1 MFRKLIGVLFLLIGL
16 LGLAFSVTGVVLG
29 RQAVDEF
36 GSAIDTALSRT
47 LVSLGT
53 AGDTLVLTR
62 STFEQVNA
70 GLDTVGITAD
80 NVAQTL
86 RDTQPLLDGVS
97 NVVASEIPDSL
108 EAIQNSLPG
117 VAGAAGTIDDTL
129 RTLSAFEVER
139 AIFGIPISFDL
150 GINYDPEV
158 SLDDS
163 VREIGQSLEG
173 MPDSLRALRSDLDV
187 ANDNL
192 ENISSNIYTIAS
204 DLEALGDNVQQIEP
218 LVDEYIQLV
227 ADIEQIVNQTQEKLD
242 SQLELV
248 KLVVTLLFVW
258 IGINQIVPLYL
269 SVDIFTRK
277 NREEVVNPDTPDDPD
292 KVIVETT
299 AIESDLSANEKDL
312 EEE

>member
-1 MFRKLIGVLFLLIGL
+1 MFRKLIGVLFLLISI
-16 LGLAFSVTGVVLG
+16 LGLAFSVTGVVIG
-29 RQAVDEF
+29 RQAVDEL
-36 GSAIDTALSRT
+36 GSAIDTALNRT

-53 AGDTLVLTR
+53 ASDTLVLTK

-70 GLDTVGITAD
+70 GLDTVGVTAD

-86 RDTQPLLDGVS
+86 RDTQPLLEGVS
-97 NVVASEIPDSL
+97 TVVASEIPDSL
-108 EAIQNSLPG
+108 EAIQNSIPG
-117 VAGAAGTIDDTL
+117 VADAAGTIDDTL

-163 VREIGQSLEG
+163 VRQIGLSLDG

-187 ANDNL
+187 ANENL
-192 ENISSNIYTIAS
+192 ENVSSNINTIAS

-218 LVDEYIQLV
+218 LVDEYIQLIS
-227 ADIEQIVNQTQEKLD
+227 DIELLVNQTQEKLD
-242 SQLELV
+242 SQLEMV
-248 KLVVTLLFVW
+248 KLIVTLLFIW
-258 IGINQIVPLYL
+258 IGINQLVPLYL

-277 NREEVVNPDTPDDPD
+277 SREDVVYPDSPDDSD
-292 KVIVETT
+292 KVMVETT
-299 AIESDLSANEKDL
+299 AFEEDLSE
-312 EEE
+312 

>member
-1 MFRKLIGVLFLLIGL
+1 MFRKLIGVLFLFIGL
-16 LGLAFSVTGVVLG
+16 LGLAFSVVGVVVG
-29 RQAVDEF
+29 RQAVDEM
-36 GSAIDTALSRT
+36 GSAIETALSRT
-47 LVSLGT
+47 LESLDT
-53 AGDTLVLTR
+53 ASDTLVLTKT
-62 STFEQVNA
+62 TFEQVNT
-70 GLDTVGITAD
+70 GLDTVGVAAD

-97 NVVASEIPDSL
+97 NVVASDIPDSL
-108 EAIQNSLPG
+108 EAIQNSIPG
-117 VAGAAGTIDDTL
+117 VANAAGTIDDTL

-163 VREIGQSLEG
+163 VLQIGQSLDG

-192 ENISSNIYTIAS
+192 EEVSSNITTIAS
-204 DLEALGDNVQQIEP
+204 DLEALGDNIQQIQP
-218 LVDEYIQLV
+218 LVDEYIQLIS
-227 ADIEQIVNQTQEKLD
+227 DIEQLVNQTQETLD
-242 SQLELV
+242 SQLETA
-248 KLVVTLLFVW
+248 KLIMTLLFIW

-277 NREEVVNPDTPDDPD
+277 GSDDTGHPDSRQESEEE
-292 KVIVETT
+292 IGE
-299 AIESDLSANEKDL
+299 AAALEEDLSVKAGDL

>member
-29 RQAVDEF
+29 RQAVDEL
-36 GSAIDTALSRT
+36 GSAIDTALSRS

-53 AGDTLVLTR
+53 AGDTLVLTK

-70 GLDTVGITAD
+70 GLDTVGATAE

-108 EAIQNSLPG
+108 EAIQNSIPG
-117 VAGAAGTIDDTL
+117 VADAAGTIDDTL
-129 RTLSAFEVER
+129 RTLNAFEVER
-139 AIFGIPISFDL
+139 EIFGIPISFDL

-163 VREIGQSLEG
+163 VNQIGQSIDG
-173 MPDSLRALRSDLDV
+173 MPDSLRALRSDLDL

-192 ENISSNIYTIAS
+192 ENVSSNITTIAS

-227 ADIEQIVNQTQEKLD
+227 ADIEQLINQTQEKLD

-269 SVDIFTRK
+269 SVDIFTHK
-277 NREEVVNPDTPDDPD
+277 SKKDVVSPDSPDASGMAT
-292 KVIVETT
+292 VETA
-299 AIESDLSANEKDL
+299 AIEEDLSANERDT

>member
-16 LGLAFSVTGVVLG
+16 LGLAFSVTGVVIG
-29 RQAVDEF
+29 RQAVDEM

-53 AGDTLVLTR
+53 ASDTLVLTK
-62 STFEQVNA
+62 STFEQVNS
-70 GLDTVGITAD
+70 GLDTVGATAD

-86 RDTQPLLDGVS
+86 RDTQPLLEGVS
-97 NVVASEIPDSL
+97 NVVASDIPDSL

-117 VAGAAGTIDDTL
+117 VADAAGTIDDTL

-150 GINYDPEV
+150 GINYDPDL
-158 SLDDS
+158 SLDDG
-163 VREIGQSLEG
+163 VRQIGQSLEG
-173 MPDSLRALRSDLDV
+173 MPDSLRALRSDLDL

-192 ENISSNIYTIAS
+192 ENVSTNIYTIAS
-204 DLEALGDNVQQIEP
+204 DLEALGDKVQQIEP
-218 LVDEYIQLV
+218 LVDEYIQLTS
-227 ADIEQIVNQTQEKLD
+227 DIEQLVNQTQEKLD
-242 SQLELV
+242 SQLEMV
-248 KLVVTLLFVW
+248 KLIVTLLFIW

-277 NREEVVNPDTPDDPD
+277 NRDDARYPNSAEDSENVTAETAALEE
-292 KVIVETT
+292 
-299 AIESDLSANEKDL
+299 DLSEEDRDL